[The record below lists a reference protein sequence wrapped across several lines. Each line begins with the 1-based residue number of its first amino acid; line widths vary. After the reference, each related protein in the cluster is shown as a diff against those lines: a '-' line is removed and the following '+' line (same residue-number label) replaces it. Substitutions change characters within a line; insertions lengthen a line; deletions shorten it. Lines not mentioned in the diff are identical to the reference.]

1 MVKIDL
7 IYHCGFS
14 WYRKDGISVK
24 GYLFDTND
32 NYYTGETLF
41 GYFRSVTGLQELK
54 EKLETASGMFA
65 VIICGKDFTLLASDI
80 IRTFPLFY
88 KYSNGNMQ
96 VSDSAHFLAET
107 CHKSVNELRETEY
120 LATGYTTGKN
130 TLFSDIYQVQP
141 GQIHFFSEREHK
153 ELLYY
158 SFVTGNVYTM
168 NYAGLKNRLHEII
181 ESTFNRLIRSS
192 AGRQIVIPLS
202 GGYDSRLIASALK
215 RKGFE
220 NIICI
225 TYGKRD
231 RHEVTLSKRVAEK
244 LGYRWIFVE
253 HSPEVTGDYIHSED
267 FAGYHPYAANG
278 TGFSYLFEY
287 FGARYLKYNF
297 KLPEGSVFIPGHSG
311 DFLGGSQITKF
322 GIAPEYSRRA
332 IVKKL
337 YRLKYNY
344 ITPGRKAS
352 RIFKRE
358 IAAYFAPFYEKQG
371 RKYSYS
377 FIEDWDYREKLS
389 KTIANSS
396 NVFSYFGFQYRLPFW
411 DREIV
416 EFFRKVP
423 YQYKLKKKLYNEVL
437 EEYYFKPYGLCFED
451 EMKVSG
457 LTYRLQQIKTR
468 LKSFLPYIIKKH
480 STLKVDWVNYHLITA
495 PMAEQ
500 LKNAGLKYHIYDL
513 PFNIVIMQW
522 YLAKL
527 KGQIP

>member
-7 IYHCGFS
+7 IYHHGFP
-14 WYRKDGISVK
+14 WYRNDGICVK

-32 NYYTGETLF
+32 RLYTGEELF
-41 GYFRSVTGLQELK
+41 SYFGSVTGLQELK
-54 EKLETASGMFA
+54 EKTEKVTGMFA
-65 VIICGKDFTLLASDI
+65 VIICGKGFTLLASDI

-88 KYSNGNMQ
+88 TSSNGNLH
-96 VSDSAHFLAET
+96 VSDSSHFLAET
-107 CHKSVNELRETEY
+107 YYKKVNELRESEY

-130 TLFSDIYQVQP
+130 TLFSDIYQVQA
-141 GQIHFFSEREHK
+141 GQILFFSKREEK
-153 ELLYY
+153 GLFYY
-158 SFVTGNVYTM
+158 SFVTDNVNTM
-168 NYAGLKNRLHEII
+168 NYAGLKNHLHEII
-181 ESTFNRLIRSS
+181 ENTFERLIRSS

-215 RKGFE
+215 QKGFE

-231 RHEVTLSKRVAEK
+231 RHEVTLSRRVAEK
-244 LGYRWIFVE
+244 LGYRWIFIE
-253 HSPEVTGDYIHSED
+253 HSPEVIGNYFSSEE
-267 FAGYHPYAANG
+267 FAGYYPYAANG
-278 TGFSYLFEY
+278 VTFSYLFEY
-287 FGARYLKYNF
+287 YGARYFRHNF

-311 DFLGGSQITKF
+311 DYLGGSQITKF
-322 GIAPEYSRRA
+322 GIAPEYSLRA

-344 ITPGRKAS
+344 IVPRRKYS
-352 RIFKRE
+352 RIFKSE
-358 IAAYFAPFYEKQG
+358 IAAYFTPFYERQG

-377 FIEDWDYREKLS
+377 FMEDWDYREKLS
-389 KTIANSS
+389 KTIASS
-396 NVFSYFGFQYRLPFW
+396 SSVFSYFGFQYRLPFW

-423 YQYKLKKKLYNEVL
+423 YRYKLKKKLYNEVL

-451 EMKVSG
+451 EMSVSG
-457 LTYRLQQIKTR
+457 LTYRLQQIKSR
-468 LKSFLPYIIKKH
+468 IKPFLPYSIKKQ
-480 STLKVDWVNYHLITA
+480 STLKVDWADYHLITA

-500 LKNAGLKYHIYDL
+500 LKKAGLDYRIYDL

-527 KGQIP
+527 KRQIP